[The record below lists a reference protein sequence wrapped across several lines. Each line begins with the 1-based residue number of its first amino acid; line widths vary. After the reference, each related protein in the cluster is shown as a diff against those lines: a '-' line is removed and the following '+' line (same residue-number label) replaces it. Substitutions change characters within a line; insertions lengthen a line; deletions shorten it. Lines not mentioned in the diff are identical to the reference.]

1 MENNTRHDSN
11 PESTR
16 PEEPELDLY
25 TIPSYSSWFAWNDIH
40 ETERQALKEFFE
52 GSSISRTP
60 KIYKEYR
67 DFIINKYREDPSR
80 RLTFTEIRK
89 SLIGDVTLLLKV
101 FLFLETWGLI
111 NFVAPPR
118 PPDGSEN
125 DVRARVE
132 EGAPNG
138 VRVVATPNSL
148 RPLSAPVVKG
158 KSSDG
163 GVGES
168 RVKLPPLASY
178 SDVYGDLKRLRCSN
192 CGHTCDSEY
201 YEHDK
206 DHFIVCVKCFKS
218 RENRSMD
225 DFKLKNCSGN
235 SATNEAVWT
244 EEETLLLLDSVLKH
258 GDDWDLIAQTVQ
270 TKSKLDCI
278 TKLIELPFGE
288 SLIDSAKERG
298 SCSGPSMNMNSTKPV
313 PVPSAEHQESSVN
326 KDQVYDGTNENE
338 QNGDSEN
345 QEPPLKKTCTAYTSG
360 ADSSLMKQVAL
371 ISTMVGP
378 QITAA
383 AAEAAVA
390 VLSDQVSCP
399 REIFEGNEIVVT
411 NGVLSPTSIYQPE
424 RAHNDEE
431 LEMKE
436 RSCPSD
442 SEENSPKKN
451 DVPLPLRIRAAVA
464 TGLGSAAAYAK
475 LLADQE
481 EREIEHL
488 VATII
493 EAQLKKLHSKIKHCE
508 DAELL
513 MDKEYAAIEELR
525 EYIVG
530 ERINILQRSFHAGT
544 SKLREHS
551 SVQSQTGNLS
561 LSVVDQL

>member
-1 MENNTRHDSN
+1 MENNTRHDPN

-67 DFIINKYREDPSR
+67 DFTINKYREDPSR

-89 SLIGDVTLLLKV
+89 SLIGDVTLLHKV

-118 PPDGSEN
+118 PPDDSEN
-125 DVRARVE
+125 DVRVRVE
-132 EGAPNG
+132 DGAPSG

-148 RPLSAPVVKG
+148 RPLLAPVVKG
-158 KSSDG
+158 KSSGG

-168 RVKLPPLASY
+168 GVKLRPLASY
-178 SDVYGDLKRLRCSN
+178 LDVFGDLKRLHCGN
-192 CGHTCDSEY
+192 CGDNCDSEY
-201 YEHDK
+201 YEHNK

-218 RENRSMD
+218 GNFGENKSMD
-225 DFKLKNCSGN
+225 DFKLKDCSGT
-235 SATNEAVWT
+235 SATNGALWT

-258 GDDWDLIAQTVQ
+258 GDDWDLVAKIVQ
-270 TKSKLDCI
+270 TKSKFDCI

-288 SLIDSAKERG
+288 SLMDSAKGRG
-298 SCSGPSMNMNSTKPV
+298 NFSGPSLNMNRAKPV
-313 PVPSAEHQESSVN
+313 SVSSSEHQENSIN
-326 KDQVYDGTNENE
+326 EDQGYDGTIENE

-345 QEPPLKKTCTAYTSG
+345 QEPPLKKKRTASISD

-399 REIFEGNEIVVT
+399 REIFDGDEIDVP
-411 NGVLSPTSIYQPE
+411 NGLLSPTSIYQLE
-424 RAHNDEE
+424 RAHKDEE
-431 LEMKE
+431 TEMKE
-436 RSCPSD
+436 RSSPSE
-442 SEENSPKKN
+442 SQETSPMKN
-451 DVPLPLRIRAAVA
+451 DVPLPLRVRAAVA
-464 TGLGSAAAYAK
+464 TGLGAAAAHAK
-475 LLADQE
+475 LLAEQE

-513 MDKEYAAIEELR
+513 MDKEYAAIEELK
-525 EYIVG
+525 EYIIG
-530 ERINILQRSFHAGT
+530 ERINILQRTFDAGV
-544 SKLREHS
+544 SKL
-551 SVQSQTGNLS
+551 
-561 LSVVDQL
+561 